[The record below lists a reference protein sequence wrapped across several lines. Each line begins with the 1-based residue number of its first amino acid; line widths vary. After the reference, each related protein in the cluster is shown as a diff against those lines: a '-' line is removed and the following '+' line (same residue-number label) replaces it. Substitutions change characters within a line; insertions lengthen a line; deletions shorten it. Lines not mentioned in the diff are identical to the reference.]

1 MFGRILGDQSIKD
14 IRGLSPLLSPN
25 SSPALLIPTSST
37 RESVFE
43 KMPGQS
49 FDLNPGCSAPLCE
62 GINGRV
68 AGICVWACRIAGCSV
83 DKNRAGS
90 SIPHQREPEHPCNRK
105 GLNPSKSRNPPLP
118 CSHTRQ
124 KSRESIQRQNIQF
137 DPKSIGLE
145 RRLLREGR
153 WGGRFRGKLM
163 L

>member
-25 SSPALLIPTSST
+25 SSPAPLIPTSST

-68 AGICVWACRIAGCSV
+68 AGKCVWACRIAGCSV

-105 GLNPSKSRNPPLP
+105 GQNPSRAATLP
-118 CSHTRQ
+118 YPALTLDKNRERASSARTSSLTQRASGLNAGCSA
-124 KSRESIQRQNIQF
+124 
-137 DPKSIGLE
+137 
-145 RRLLREGR
+145 
-153 WGGRFRGKLM
+153 RGAGVAASVGS
-163 L
+163 